1 MYNSVIRSD
10 DKNAFEK
17 LNENYEFFKNRREY
31 MIKVNKYFEE
41 NGTVE
46 GCPGVDQEAAI
57 LLDTRMKEEQDG
69 PYPKSFFDDN
79 KEMLDWLQSIM
90 NRVAEKP
97 ETLFKGWQF
106 NGGET
111 VINLANKRLQ
121 LMFNEKPSDERIS
134 VLKQNGFKWA
144 PKGKAWQIPLA
155 LQAMSVCDKIGFIKP
170 TNGRKPSDIQPK
182 FHKKNEPE
190 R

>member
-1 MYNSVIRSD
+1 MYNRIIRSD
-10 DKNAFEK
+10 DQNAFEK
-17 LNENYEFFKNRREY
+17 LNENYEFIKNKQEFMTR
-31 MIKVNKYFEE
+31 VNKYFEE

-46 GCPGVDQEAAI
+46 GCPGVEQETAF
-57 LLDTRMKEEQDG
+57 LLEKRMKEGEEG
-69 PYPKSFFDDN
+69 PYPKSYFEDG
-79 KEMLDWLQSIM
+79 KKTLDWLQSIM

-97 ETLFKGWQF
+97 ETLFKGWNF
-106 NGGET
+106 DGGEA

-121 LMFNEKPSDERIS
+121 LMFNEKPSGERIS

-155 LQAMSVCDKIGFIKP
+155 VQAMSICNKIGFIKP
-170 TNGRKPSDIQPK
+170 LDGRKPTDIQPK
-182 FHKKNEPE
+182 FPKKNEPE